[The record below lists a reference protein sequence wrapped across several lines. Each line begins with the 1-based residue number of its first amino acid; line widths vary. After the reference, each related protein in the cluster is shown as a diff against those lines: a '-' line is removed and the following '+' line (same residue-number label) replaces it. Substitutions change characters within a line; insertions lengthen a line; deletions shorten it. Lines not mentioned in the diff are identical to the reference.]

1 MNTLLYLLA
10 FLHFIGN
17 ANVDLTK
24 KANCVIIINDIIVAT
39 EKDFPEWLFQDMT
52 DQNLSEED
60 EDFDDYRLIQ
70 ENGETNLIINI
81 KSSNIKIKTDIE

>member
-1 MNTLLYLLA
+1 MHTLLYFLA
-10 FLHFIGN
+10 FLNFICN
-17 ANVDLTK
+17 ANADLTK
-24 KANCVIIINDIIVAT
+24 NTNCVITINGIVVAT